1 MTVNRRLSQSVFS
14 GWAVQGVPVPDDV
27 LQCLAELGI
36 SVTRITHGE
45 AWAICPG
52 HYERLGRHNK
62 RPNKWSVNLETGQHS
77 CFSCG
82 FNGSFVYLVQEVKG
96 YDRHDAEHWINSH
109 GGVSRRLRR
118 ILAVPAGGVESAPR
132 VQPWNEAR
140 LAVFSDPPPAALDG
154 RRISAGAVKHYGV
167 LWDSK
172 RENWILPIR
181 DPKTGQLWGYQEK
194 GEGWFCNK
202 PARVEKSETL
212 FGLEA
217 FSGKTAILL
226 ESPLD
231 CLRLYTAGISG
242 GLSSYGVQVSNRQ
255 LDLLFD
261 VAEIIIFALDNDDAG
276 LTKMRDL
283 RSRYLS
289 SGRRIKFIN
298 YSHIPDAKDIGTDG
312 VSDKDI
318 QQSILTAKSLISY
331 KG

>member
-1 MTVNRRLSQSVFS
+1 
-14 GWAVQGVPVPDDV
+14 
-27 LQCLAELGI
+27 
-36 SVTRITHGE
+36 
-45 AWAICPG
+45 
-52 HYERLGRHNK
+52 
-62 RPNKWSVNLETGQHS
+62 
-77 CFSCG
+77 
-82 FNGSFVYLVQEVKG
+82 
-96 YDRHDAEHWINSH
+96 
-109 GGVSRRLRR
+109 
-118 ILAVPAGGVESAPR
+118 
-132 VQPWNEAR
+132 
-140 LAVFSDPPPAALDG
+140 
-154 RRISAGAVKHYGV
+154 
-167 LWDSK
+167 
-172 RENWILPIR
+172 
-181 DPKTGQLWGYQEK
+181 
-194 GEGWFCNK
+194 
-202 PARVEKSETL
+202 
-212 FGLEA
+212 LEA